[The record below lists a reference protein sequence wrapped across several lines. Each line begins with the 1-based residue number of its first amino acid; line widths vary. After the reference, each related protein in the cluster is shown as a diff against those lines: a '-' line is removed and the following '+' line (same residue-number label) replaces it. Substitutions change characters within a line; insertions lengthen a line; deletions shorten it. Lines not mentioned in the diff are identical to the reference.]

1 MSFDPGIPVPIG
13 GIERELGHLW
23 EGSGDGK
30 TRASM
35 INLAIYSEKPG
46 SLERNTGIIREI
58 AGEHAMRAILVE
70 ADPKAEGS
78 NAEAWI
84 SMHCYLRGAKG
95 GSVCSE
101 QISFRLAGAA
111 ARSLQ
116 SVVFSHLDSDL
127 PLALWWQADFHPPI
141 KGKLWRWVDRLLFD
155 SHHWKKPAE
164 QFALIGQIARLAEA
178 RTVLC
183 DLNWARSLPVRQ
195 ALAGIIDTPGALP
208 ELETL
213 RSLHLDHAQGHRT
226 TALLLVGWLA
236 DRLGWHLTLAGKNP
250 QFQDARGGSVSV
262 SLGEMEGSSISRMSL
277 SSEKAT
283 FELSREADSDLYV
296 TTAEGASL
304 PPTSRMVRA
313 PREETREILLMELA
327 RGGRHPLYARA
338 VKAVEALW

>member
-178 RTVLC
+178 RSAISTGHAPFRSVRPLPASSTHREPFRNWKLC
-183 DLNWARSLPVRQ
+183 
-195 ALAGIIDTPGALP
+195 ALSTLTMPRDTAPRRFCLW
-208 ELETL
+208 
-213 RSLHLDHAQGHRT
+213 
-226 TALLLVGWLA
+226 VGW
-236 DRLGWHLTLAGKNP
+236 P
-250 QFQDARGGSVSV
+250 IGSD
-262 SLGEMEGSSISRMSL
+262 GISRWP
-277 SSEKAT
+277 EKTRSFKMPA
-283 FELSREADSDLYV
+283 ADPFPSV
-296 TTAEGASL
+296 
-304 PPTSRMVRA
+304 
-313 PREETREILLMELA
+313 
-327 RGGRHPLYARA
+327 
-338 VKAVEALW
+338 